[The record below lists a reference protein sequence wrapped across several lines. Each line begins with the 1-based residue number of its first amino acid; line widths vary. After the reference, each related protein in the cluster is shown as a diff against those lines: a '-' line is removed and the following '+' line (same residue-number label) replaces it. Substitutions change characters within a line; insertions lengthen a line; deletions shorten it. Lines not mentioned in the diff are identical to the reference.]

1 MHPRTEGSTS
11 SMSSTGER
19 FEAGREY
26 AANRMED
33 AADTIHHQADRMAD
47 DSRFKNMAEH
57 TAQYMA
63 STANYLRSHDI
74 NDMWQDM
81 TRFVQRRPTECIAA
95 ALVIGLLAG
104 RAFRGRDDV

>member
-1 MHPRTEGSTS
+1 MHPRTEGSGTTS
-11 SMSSTGER
+11 ER

-33 AADTIHHQADRMAD
+33 AADAIHDQADRMGD

-74 NDMWQDM
+74 NDMWQDV

-95 ALVIGLLAG
+95 ALVIGMLAG